1 MDEWIADFS
10 ADCFVVAVQ
19 LLNPSSTDQWMTQLA
34 ERFLPCLSIPLPLF
48 HHTLVPTLLSSDDC
62 RMVSYSV
69 AKTMCTCLF
78 VKSWLA
84 PYMSNINACAVRLA
98 QRGTK
103 KSSLRADRVAG
114 ITGKNGSVK
123 DDTATVGGAISFCL
137 NDTSFCFLNVYF
149 EPGNP
154 AHTWDQRTLLLSGG
168 VDIDIDFDCAF
179 VCGTPWQRGTSSLR
193 GCLQGD
199 WCNVAPQSPH
209 SVLLARTFRAADA
222 LTHCE
227 PVYLSAGPAMH
238 AVPCSCTFTAAVKPF
253 VPFFLDPAGECE
265 VFSFTGMSVMFA
277 VSCPISPSHTPSVL
291 LASHCVCTHV
301 PPRQCEPGRGLT
313 GGLGCR
319 HVCADR
325 VAAV

>member
-1 MDEWIADFS
+1 MEEWIADFS

-34 ERFLPCLSIPLPLF
+34 ELFLPRLPPILS
-48 HHTLVPTLLSSDDC
+48 HPTRTQESPSVSSSTDDC
-62 RMVSYSV
+62 RMVSYSA

-103 KSSLRADRVAG
+103 KSSQRDRVAG

-123 DDTATVGGAISFCL
+123 DDSATVGGAVSFCL
-137 NDTSFCFLNVYF
+137 NETAFCFLNVYF

-154 AHTWDQRTLLLSGG
+154 AHTWDQQTLLLSGG
-168 VDIDIDFDCAF
+168 VDIDIDFDCTF
-179 VCGTPWQRGTSSLR
+179 VCGTPWPRGASSLR

-199 WCNVAPQSPH
+199 WCNVVPQSPQ

-222 LTHCE
+222 LTHSE
-227 PVYLSAGPAMH
+227 PVYLPAGPAMH

-265 VFSFTGMSVMFA
+265 VLSFTGMSVMFA
-277 VSCPISPSHTPSVL
+277 CFLSPSASSPL
-291 LASHCVCTHV
+291 LA
-301 PPRQCEPGRGLT
+301 P
-313 GGLGCR
+313 
-319 HVCADR
+319 
-325 VAAV
+325 

>member
-1 MDEWIADFS
+1 MDEWISDFS

-19 LLNPSSTDQWMTQLA
+19 LLNPSSTDHWMTMLA
-34 ERFLPCLSIPLPLF
+34 EAFSTRLHPISPQKTCIRGILCV
-48 HHTLVPTLLSSDDC
+48 HTDDC
-62 RMVSYSV
+62 RMVSYSS

-123 DDTATVGGAISFCL
+123 DDSATVGGAVSFCL
-137 NDTSFCFLNVYF
+137 NETSFCFLNVHF

-154 AHTWDQRTLLLSGG
+154 AHTWDQQTLLLSGG
-168 VDIDIDFDCAF
+168 VDLDIDFDCAF
-179 VCGTPWQRGTSSLR
+179 VCGTPWPRGASSLR

-199 WCNVAPQSPH
+199 WCNVAPQSQH
-209 SVLLARTFRAADA
+209 SVLLFRTFRAPGT
-222 LTHCE
+222 LTPSE

-265 VFSFTGMSVMFA
+265 VLSLTGMSVMFVFA
-277 VSCPISPSHTPSVL
+277 VTVAVDAVLVHHLIVL
-291 LASHCVCTHV
+291 LFL
-301 PPRQCEPGRGLT
+301 QCQPGGRDA
-313 GGLGCR
+313 GGLWRGR
-319 HVCADR
+319 VCEDR